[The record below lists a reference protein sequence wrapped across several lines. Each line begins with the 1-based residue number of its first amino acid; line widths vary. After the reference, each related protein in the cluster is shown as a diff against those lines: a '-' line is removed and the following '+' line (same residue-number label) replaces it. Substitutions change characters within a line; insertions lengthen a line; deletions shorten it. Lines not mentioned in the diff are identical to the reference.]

1 MVWSIPITL
10 HISEGKVNELTIIGW
25 IKLVKYGVVNGV
37 LKLEQL
43 YTSDKKKDAG
53 QVYGTSD
60 IAHPGLKKLFEHS
73 NVYAAGEIRLIRRM
87 EKGQTMRYSGPRETV
102 FYAIVRKIFGCTHFM
117 IGRDY
122 AGVGNYYG
130 TYYTQKIFNNF
141 TRKELEIILLFFEH
155 SFYCTRCE
163 VREWIQSKRA
173 LIIKNMI
180 SFCQARKR
188 DVTQWQTSAM
198 YI

>member
-10 HISEGKVNELTIIGW
+10 HISKGKANELTIIGW
-25 IKLVKYGVVNGV
+25 IKLVKYGIVNGI

-43 YTSDKKKDAG
+43 YTPDKKKDAG
-53 QVYGTSD
+53 QVYRTSD
-60 IAHPGLKKLFEHS
+60 ITHPGLKKLFEHS

-87 EKGQTMRYSGPRETV
+87 EKGQTMRYSGSRETV
-102 FYAIVRKIFGCTHFM
+102 FYAIVRKNFGCTHFM
-117 IGRDY
+117 MGRDY

-130 TYYTQKIFNNF
+130 TYDMQKIFNNF
-141 TRKELEIILLFFEH
+141 TRKELEIILFFFEH
-155 SFYCTRCE
+155 SFYCTRYE

-188 DVTQWQTSAM
+188 DVTQ
-198 YI
+198 